1 MPALLPILPYL
12 GPIIAGAGAA
22 GKFAQGMKQD
32 HLASSVFVPEAIQTI
47 SPFAQQSRDLASQMF
62 NGQMAGASTAAKN
75 IFGNQANTNAG
86 IDRNA
91 QSGAQAL
98 ALLSASQGQTN
109 NAFVQLGQQE
119 GNYKLNALNNLNN
132 ANAAMTGEKDK
143 MYEADLRKR
152 MEAINEKNALRG
164 SAMQNKFGAI
174 KDLSSVGYAIGSMK
188 GNYYGNTN
196 GNYDGN
202 NYGGNTN
209 NYGNNG
215 GMNGGMPG

>member
-1 MPALLPILPYL
+1 MLALL
-12 GPIIAGAGAA
+12 GPIMAGMGAL
-22 GKFAQGMKQD
+22 GKFAQGIQQSN
-32 HLASSVFVPEAIQTI
+32 LASRVVVPEANQTI

-62 NGQMAGASTAAKN
+62 NGQMAGASTAARN
-75 IFGNQANTNAG
+75 IFGNQSNTNAG

-132 ANAAMTGEKDK
+132 ANSAMTAEKDK

-164 SAMQNKFGAI
+164 SGMQNKFGAV
-174 KDLSSVGYAIGSMK
+174 KDLSSVGYAIGSM
-188 GNYYGNTN
+188 
-196 GNYDGN
+196 
-202 NYGGNTN
+202 
-209 NYGNNG
+209 NG
-215 GMNGGMPG
+215 GPSEGGLGGVSPEILKLLSFLK

>member
-1 MPALLPILPYL
+1 MPAALPFLGTVLPYL
-12 GPIIAGAGAA
+12 GPIIAGTGAV
-22 GKFAQGMKQD
+22 GKFAQGIQQSN
-32 HLASSVFVPEAIQTI
+32 LASKVVVPEANQTI
-47 SPFAQQSRDLASQMF
+47 SPFAQQSRDLANQMF

-75 IFGNQANTNAG
+75 IFGNQSNTNAG

-152 MEAINEKNALRG
+152 TEAINEKNALRG
-164 SAMQNKFGAI
+164 SGMQNKFGAV
-174 KDLSSVGYAIGSMK
+174 KDLSSVGYAIGSM
-188 GNYYGNTN
+188 
-196 GNYDGN
+196 
-202 NYGGNTN
+202 
-209 NYGNNG
+209 NG
-215 GMNGGMPG
+215 GPSEGGLGGVSPEILILLSFLK